1 MAALVAALAPPA
13 SAGWL
18 APQPLSSAGELVQS
32 PAIALA
38 GDGRVFATWMRKDGS
53 EFRVVT
59 TSRAPG
65 GTFEQPQTVSEPGLS
80 ASVPRIAADA
90 QGDAIVMWAT
100 TSAFYQWAARPAGA
114 AAFGEVHTVPLPAGE
129 RPGQFALQ
137 MSDAGEPAALIL
149 TLADEG
155 MPPNTHPH
163 FRVRTLTRAASG
175 AMQVG
180 PVLDEGTNDSSNNYS
195 FNFFDL
201 DVDAAGTFYGTWSRG
216 FSHMTAP
223 TSETSAV
230 KVAIRPPGGGAAFA
244 AAEDVATASGDSSN
258 PAPDVRVGTAAAG
271 VDAAG
276 TFRVA
281 YIRTIENP
289 MPTQSEVLLR
299 SRPPGGGSEP
309 GTSFEAGTE
318 TIAGLQPA
326 GPFNLAF
333 DVGAGGSSVAAWA
346 RGASVTTRTV
356 EACIRPPAGPC
367 GTKQPLASGEVFA
380 PVAAMG
386 AGGQAV
392 AGWRRTLGA
401 ADASFAQAGT
411 FGPAHGI
418 GSGTQVLI
426 APEAT
431 AVDPMGDAVLATD
444 LSESVGVRSIN
455 LFVNDSA
462 APAVAGLSVV
472 PTVGD
477 LREPL
482 AFSATVTDVWS
493 PFTSTWDFGDGST
506 APGPGAGHAYARR
519 GTFNAVL
526 SATDSEGN
534 VGSQAAAVTVKRIPP
549 RILSFGM
556 THRLFAVGSRPTR
569 LSGARRRPP
578 VGTVFRF
585 KLSEAA
591 TARIAIQRKRGR
603 RWKTVGTLRRKAR
616 AGKKRVPFSGRLRR
630 KALTLGRYRA
640 VLIATDRSKN
650 RSKPRRLSFRV
661 VHG

>member
-18 APQPLSSAGELVQS
+18 APQPLSSAGETVQN
-32 PAIALA
+32 PAVALS
-38 GDGRVFATWMRKDGS
+38 GDGRVFAAWLRRDGS
-53 EFRVVT
+53 EFHVLT
-59 TSRAPG
+59 DSRAPG
-65 GTFEQPQTVSEPGLS
+65 GAFEQPQMVSEPGLN
-80 ASVPRIAADA
+80 ASSPRIATDA

-100 TSAFYQWAARPAGA
+100 TSTFYQWAARPAGTP
-114 AAFGEVHTVPLPAGE
+114 AFGEVHTVPLPAGE

-155 MPPNTHPH
+155 TPPNTHLH
-163 FRVRTLTRAASG
+163 FRVRTLTRAVSG

-180 PVLDEGTNDSSNNYS
+180 PVLDEGTSDSSNNYS
-195 FNFFDL
+195 FNFLDL

-216 FSHMTAP
+216 VSHMTAP
-223 TSETSAV
+223 IGDTSAV
-230 KVAIRPPGGGAAFA
+230 KVAIRPPGAGAAFA
-244 AAEDVATASGDSSN
+244 AAEDVATASGDSSD

-281 YIRTIENP
+281 YLRSIENP
-289 MPTQSEVLLR
+289 TPIQSEVLLR

-318 TIAGLQPA
+318 TIVELQPA

-333 DVGAGGSSVAAWA
+333 DVGANGESLAVWA
-346 RGASVTTRTV
+346 RGATVTTRTV

-367 GTKQPLASGEVFA
+367 GTKQPLASGEVSG

-386 AGGQAV
+386 AGGEAV

-401 ADASFAQAGT
+401 AEASFAKAGT
-411 FGPAHGI
+411 FGPLHGL
-418 GSGTQVLI
+418 GSGIQVLI
-426 APEAT
+426 GPA

-444 LSESVGVRSIN
+444 QSESGAVKTIN

-462 APAVAGLSVV
+462 PPAVTGLSVV
-472 PTVGD
+472 PAVGD
-477 LREPL
+477 LREPR
-482 AFSATVTDVWS
+482 AFGATVTDVWS
-493 PFTSTWDFGDGST
+493 PFSSAWDFGDGSS
-506 APGPGAGHAYARR
+506 APGPGAGHAYTRR

-556 THRLFAVGSRPTR
+556 THRAFAVGRKATP
-569 LSGARRRPP
+569 LSGARRRVA

-603 RWKTVGTLRRKAR
+603 KWRTLGTLKRKAR
-616 AGKKRVPFSGRLRR
+616 AGNKRVPFSGRLRR
-630 KALTLGRYRA
+630 KALTAGRYRA
-640 VLIATDRSKN
+640 VLVATDRLKN